1 MLQVYTGQGKGKT
14 TAALGLALRSV
25 GAGKKVLL
33 IQFLKDGRSSETRA
47 IKKYLA
53 NFRVE
58 SFGRRVFLNE
68 RNLTKKDFELVRQGF
83 DLARQAVQSRKYN
96 LIILDEVNVA
106 VSLRLLKKED
116 LISFVKKGTNRI
128 EIVVTGRQASREI
141 VRLADLVTEM
151 KETKHYFKKGLK
163 ARKGIEY

>member
-1 MLQVYTGQGKGKT
+1 MLQIYTGQGKGKT
-14 TAALGLALRSV
+14 TAALGLALRLV

-33 IQFLKDGRSSETRA
+33 VQFLKDGRSSEIKA
-47 IKKYLA
+47 IEKYLP
-53 NFRVE
+53 NFKVRT
-58 SFGRRVFLNE
+58 FGRRVFLNE

-116 LISFVKKGTNRI
+116 LISFVKKVPNRI
-128 EIVVTGRQASREI
+128 EIVLTGRQASREI